1 MRLIRL
7 RPFIYLLL
15 LSLFLS
21 GSSAAWAIRV
31 KDMSK
36 IEGVRDNQLV
46 GYGLVVGLD
55 GTGDKQGVTF
65 TRQSLASMLER
76 MGVTL
81 NPNTI
86 KVKNVASVIVTA
98 ELPPFAKPGNKIDAL
113 VSSLGDAKSL
123 RGGTLLLTPLRGA
136 DNRVY
141 AVSQGPI
148 SIGGFSA
155 SGAAGGGVQKNFPT
169 VGKIVNG
176 ALIERAVPNNFMSR
190 DSIFIFLNN
199 PDFTTAVRVAD
210 RINERLGSSLAEAV
224 DAGTVKVRKPAGYKK
239 NMVEFTASIEKVEV
253 KPDVVA
259 RVVLDERTGTVAVGE
274 NVRISTIAVSHGNLS
289 IEIKERQGV
298 SQPAPFSQGET
309 VKVPDS
315 EVTVNEEKAQLIVVH
330 EGVSVKDVVRALNA
344 VAVSPRDLIA
354 IFQAIKAAGALH
366 AELEII

>member
-1 MRLIRL
+1 M
-7 RPFIYLLL
+7 
-15 LSLFLS
+15 
-21 GSSAAWAIRV
+21 
-31 KDMSK
+31 
-36 IEGVRDNQLV
+36 
-46 GYGLVVGLD
+46 
-55 GTGDKQGVTF
+55 
-65 TRQSLASMLER
+65 
-76 MGVTL
+76 
-81 NPNTI
+81 
-86 KVKNVASVIVTA
+86 
-98 ELPPFAKPGNKIDAL
+98 
-113 VSSLGDAKSL
+113 
-123 RGGTLLLTPLRGA
+123 
-136 DNRVY
+136 
-141 AVSQGPI
+141 
-148 SIGGFSA
+148 
-155 SGAAGGGVQKNFPT
+155 QKNFPT